1 MKPLYIWQYPDW
13 PAFSWNTDAIL
24 NLLTEVRMLEGR
36 ISGMME
42 GLGFEIQSKTSL
54 DVMTEDIIRSNEIEG
69 ILLNADRVRSSVA
82 SHLGLPT
89 AGLSKPDHYTEGV
102 VQVMIDAIRN
112 NAAPLNEE
120 RLFNWHAALFPTG
133 RS

>member
-54 DVMTEDIIRSNEIEG
+54 DVMTEDIIPRNKQIEIMKFFLETSIPRILKSNIKS
-69 ILLNADRVRSSVA
+69 I
-82 SHLGLPT
+82 
-89 AGLSKPDHYTEGV
+89 
-102 VQVMIDAIRN
+102 
-112 NAAPLNEE
+112 
-120 RLFNWHAALFPTG
+120 
-133 RS
+133 